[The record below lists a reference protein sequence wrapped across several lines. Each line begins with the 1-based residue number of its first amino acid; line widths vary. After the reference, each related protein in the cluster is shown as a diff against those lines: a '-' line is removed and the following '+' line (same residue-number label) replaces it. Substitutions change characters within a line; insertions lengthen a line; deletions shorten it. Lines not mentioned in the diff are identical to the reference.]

1 MNEHIFKWVPNKNT
15 MAGFYELKYI
25 KDNFDSLT
33 ICLENEQ
40 QVLNLNW
47 NGIVDRYCRSTEES
61 RFAFISDEWQK
72 IKTNFKDWMFF
83 LMKKSQ
89 YRDWFYSEY
98 GEFAE
103 EDEFTHYMIVTPNFV
118 LDIISAFEPETEI
131 INKEK

>member
-15 MAGFYELKYI
+15 LAGFYELKYI

-47 NGIVDRYCRSTEES
+47 NGIVDSYCRSTEES

-72 IKTNFKDWMFF
+72 IK
-83 LMKKSQ
+83 
-89 YRDWFYSEY
+89 
-98 GEFAE
+98 
-103 EDEFTHYMIVTPNFV
+103 
-118 LDIISAFEPETEI
+118 
-131 INKEK
+131 